1 MYFNKLK
8 LMRRFS
14 SFNSLVAIL
23 SMFIMFCITGCI
35 AGIPV
40 AVKLI
45 EKERQYTAK
54 LEVPREAD
62 AIYQIVIRELE
73 KIPDVMIIRK
83 DDSKFTVEASRQE
96 KVTRITAS
104 SSGAGKSLVTVTA
117 DAGKNW
123 EESRDL
129 AQRVVGRI
137 CQEVNM
143 QCRLIVQ

>member
-8 LMRRFS
+8 LMRWFS
-14 SFNSLVAIL
+14 SFNLLVAIL
-23 SMFIMFCITGCI
+23 SMFIMFCITGCV
-35 AGIPV
+35 GIPV
-40 AVKLI
+40 VVKLI
-45 EKERQYTAK
+45 ENERQYSAK
-54 LEVPREAD
+54 LEVPQKAD

-73 KIPDVMIIRK
+73 KIPDVKIIRK
-83 DDSKFTVEASRQE
+83 DESKFTVEASRQE